1 MSSAVDLNES
11 KSSISNAEDC
21 SSISYALEQSLNMT
35 GLDNIV
41 DALLSSEKSSEAGD
55 LVPPTLGKRQASYE
69 VDFSKIEKRQRV
81 DSSQESTQSKPAAQ
95 PSQVVRSDLFKRAQE
110 LADRFKS
117 KLVSRN
123 NLSISHGKASLRF
136 TCVNE
141 HNFYMT
147 TEQLADPHLTEW
159 CSKCQAYYEKV
170 QQTCSKLGFHV
181 KGGLYA
187 ANI

>member
-69 VDFSKIEKRQRV
+69 VDFSKIEKR
-81 DSSQESTQSKPAAQ
+81 
-95 PSQVVRSDLFKRAQE
+95 
-110 LADRFKS
+110 
-117 KLVSRN
+117 
-123 NLSISHGKASLRF
+123 
-136 TCVNE
+136 
-141 HNFYMT
+141 
-147 TEQLADPHLTEW
+147 
-159 CSKCQAYYEKV
+159 
-170 QQTCSKLGFHV
+170 
-181 KGGLYA
+181 
-187 ANI
+187 